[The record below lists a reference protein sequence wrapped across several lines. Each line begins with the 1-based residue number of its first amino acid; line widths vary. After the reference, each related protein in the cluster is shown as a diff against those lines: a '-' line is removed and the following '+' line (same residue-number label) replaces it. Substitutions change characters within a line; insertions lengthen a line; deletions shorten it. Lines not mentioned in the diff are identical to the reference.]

1 MLKITDL
8 SLRRGTRLLLEN
20 IALDVFPGQRVG
32 LTGANGCGKSSL
44 FSVIAGRL
52 EADQG
57 NVTLPRGALISEV
70 LQETPESS
78 QTAIDYVI
86 DGDKSYR
93 SLELKIAQAELSND
107 GTALAT
113 LHNQMEA
120 IDGFRVSAR
129 AGQLLHGLGF
139 TAKEQTQSV
148 NTFSGGWRMR
158 LNLATALMTRA
169 DLLLLDEPTN
179 HLDLDAMVWLEQWL
193 ASYEGIVLVISH
205 DREFLDRAVTR
216 IAHIENQT
224 IQVYE
229 GNYSLAERQRAEI
242 IEIQQKQHVRQQKQI
257 RHMQSYIDRFRYKAS
272 KAKQAQSRIKAL
284 ERLEIVSPA
293 QQKNAFVF
301 EFETPDHSPHQLID
315 LKGINAGYQD
325 PVLSKI
331 DFRLSDGE
339 RIGLLGRNGAGK
351 TTLMKTLA
359 AELPPLQGSYTGD
372 SKLCIGYFAQHQLEL
387 LNPQWSPLDHLAELS
402 QQQNERALRTHLGR
416 FGFSGDSATEPVS
429 IRSGGERARLV
440 LALIVYSK
448 PNLLLLDEP
457 TNHLDIEMRE
467 SISLALQSYSG
478 CLVVVAHD
486 RHLLRLVTDELWL
499 IDDGSLRR
507 FEGDIDDYVIWLR
520 QRQKGTNKN
529 LDSQTNKKSK
539 SRKDITAKDDQKPQR
554 SKTTRQEK
562 AKQREKVKPLRD
574 RLNRVEKEIDKAA
587 EIKQR
592 LDQALANPD
601 IYNEANRDQLR
612 ELLFDQARNA
622 QLHQELES
630 QWLEASDLLEQANDP
645 SQG

>member
-20 IALDVFPGQRVG
+20 IALDVFPGQRMG

-93 SLELKIAQAELSND
+93 SLELKIAQAELSSD
-107 GTALAT
+107 GTELAT
-113 LHNQMEA
+113 LHSQMEA

-224 IQVYE
+224 IQVFE

-242 IEIQQKQHVRQQKQI
+242 IEIQQKQHVRQKKQI

-325 PVLSKI
+325 PVLSGI

-499 IDDGSLRR
+499 IDNGSLRR

-520 QRQKGTNKN
+520 QRQKGANKN
-529 LDSQTNKKSK
+529 LDSQTNKKPK
-539 SRKDITAKDDQKPQR
+539 NRTDIDAKIDQKPQR

-587 EIKQR
+587 EVKQR
-592 LDQALANPD
+592 LDHALANPE

-630 QWLEASDLLEQANDP
+630 QWLEASELLEQADEP

>member
-20 IALDVFPGQRVG
+20 IALDVFPGQRMG

-93 SLELKIAQAELSND
+93 SLELKIAQAELSSD
-107 GTALAT
+107 GTELAT
-113 LHNQMEA
+113 LHSQMEA

-224 IQVYE
+224 IQVFE

-242 IEIQQKQHVRQQKQI
+242 IEIQQKQHVRQKKQI

-325 PVLSKI
+325 PVLSGI

-499 IDDGSLRR
+499 IDNGSLRR

-520 QRQKGTNKN
+520 QRQKGANKN
-529 LDSQTNKKSK
+529 LDSQTNKKPK
-539 SRKDITAKDDQKPQR
+539 NRTDIDAKIDQKPQR

-574 RLNRVEKEIDKAA
+574 RLNRVEKEVDKAA
-587 EIKQR
+587 EVKRR
-592 LDQALANPD
+592 LDQELANPE

-630 QWLEASDLLEQANDP
+630 QWLEASELLEQADEP
-645 SQG
+645 SPG

>member
-20 IALDVFPGQRVG
+20 IALDVFPGQRMG

-93 SLELKIAQAELSND
+93 SLELKIAQAELSSD
-107 GTALAT
+107 GTELAT
-113 LHNQMEA
+113 LHSQMEA

-224 IQVYE
+224 IQVFE

-242 IEIQQKQHVRQQKQI
+242 IEIQQKQHVRQKKQI

-325 PVLSKI
+325 PVLSGI

-499 IDDGSLRR
+499 IDNGSLRR

-520 QRQKGTNKN
+520 QRQKGANKN
-529 LDSQTNKKSK
+529 LDSQTNKKPK
-539 SRKDITAKDDQKPQR
+539 NRTDIDAKIDQKPQR

-587 EIKQR
+587 EVKQR
-592 LDQALANPD
+592 LDQELANPE

-622 QLHQELES
+622 QLHQELER
-630 QWLEASDLLEQANDP
+630 QWLEASELLEQANEP

>member
-20 IALDVFPGQRVG
+20 IALDVFPGQRMG

-70 LQETPESS
+70 LQETPEST

-284 ERLEIVSPA
+284 ERLEIVSPV

-529 LDSQTNKKSK
+529 LDSQTNKKPK
-539 SRKDITAKDDQKPQR
+539 NRTDITAKGDQKPQR

-592 LDQALANPD
+592 LDQALANPE

-630 QWLEASDLLEQANDP
+630 QWLEASELLEQANDP

>member
-20 IALDVFPGQRVG
+20 IALDVFPGQRMG

-284 ERLEIVSPA
+284 ERLEIVSPV

-529 LDSQTNKKSK
+529 LDSQTNKKTK
-539 SRKDITAKDDQKPQR
+539 SRTDITAKNDQKPQR

-587 EIKQR
+587 EVKQR
-592 LDQALANPD
+592 LDQALANPE

-630 QWLEASDLLEQANDP
+630 QWMEASDLLEQANEP

>member
-20 IALDVFPGQRVG
+20 IALDVFPGQRMG

-93 SLELKIAQAELSND
+93 SLELKIAQAELSSD
-107 GTALAT
+107 GTELAT
-113 LHNQMEA
+113 LHSQMEA

-242 IEIQQKQHVRQQKQI
+242 IEIQQKQHVRQKKQI

-325 PVLSKI
+325 PVLSGI

-499 IDDGSLRR
+499 IDNGSLRR

-520 QRQKGTNKN
+520 QRQKGANKN
-529 LDSQTNKKSK
+529 LDSQTNKKPK
-539 SRKDITAKDDQKPQR
+539 NRTDIDAKIDQKPQR

-574 RLNRVEKEIDKAA
+574 RLNRVEKEVDKAA
-587 EIKQR
+587 EVKRR
-592 LDQALANPD
+592 LDQELANPE

-630 QWLEASDLLEQANDP
+630 QWLEASELLEQADEP
-645 SQG
+645 SPG

>member
-20 IALDVFPGQRVG
+20 IALDVFPGQRMG

-284 ERLEIVSPA
+284 ERLEIVSPV

-529 LDSQTNKKSK
+529 LDSQTNKKPK
-539 SRKDITAKDDQKPQR
+539 NKTDITAKDDQKPQR

-592 LDQALANPD
+592 LDQALANPE
-601 IYNEANRDQLR
+601 IYSEANRDELR

-622 QLHQELES
+622 QLHQELER
-630 QWLEASDLLEQANDP
+630 QWLEASELLEQANEP

>member
-20 IALDVFPGQRVG
+20 IALDVFPGQRMG

-229 GNYSLAERQRAEI
+229 GNYSLAERQRAEV

-284 ERLEIVSPA
+284 ERLEIVSPV

-325 PVLSKI
+325 PVLSSI

-402 QQQNERALRTHLGR
+402 QQQNERVLRTHLGR

-520 QRQKGTNKN
+520 QRQKGTNKGV
-529 LDSQTNKKSK
+529 DSQTNKKPK
-539 SRKDITAKDDQKPQR
+539 NKTDITAKGDQKPQR

-592 LDQALANPD
+592 LDQALANPE

-630 QWLEASDLLEQANDP
+630 QWLEASELLEQADEP

>member
-20 IALDVFPGQRVG
+20 IALDVFPGQRMG

-113 LHNQMEA
+113 LHNQMDA

-284 ERLEIVSPA
+284 ERLEIVSPV

-529 LDSQTNKKSK
+529 LDSQTNKKTK
-539 SRKDITAKDDQKPQR
+539 SRTDITAKNDQKPQR

-587 EIKQR
+587 EVKQR
-592 LDQALANPD
+592 LDQALANPE

-630 QWLEASDLLEQANDP
+630 QWMEASDLLEQANEP

>member
-20 IALDVFPGQRVG
+20 IALDVFPGQRMG

-93 SLELKIAQAELSND
+93 SLELKIAQAELSSD
-107 GTALAT
+107 GTELAT
-113 LHNQMEA
+113 LHSQMEA

-139 TAKEQTQSV
+139 TANDQPQSV

-158 LNLATALMTRA
+158 LNLAPALMTRA

-193 ASYEGIVLVISH
+193 ASYEGVVLVISH

-242 IEIQQKQHVRQQKQI
+242 IEIQQKQHVRQKKQI

-325 PVLSKI
+325 PVLSGI

-359 AELPPLQGSYTGD
+359 AELPPLKGSYTGD

-499 IDDGSLRR
+499 IDNGSLRR

-520 QRQKGTNKN
+520 QRQKGANKN
-529 LDSQTNKKSK
+529 LDSQTNKKPK
-539 SRKDITAKDDQKPQR
+539 NRTDIDAKIDQKPQR

-562 AKQREKVKPLRD
+562 AKQREKVKPLHD
-574 RLNRVEKEIDKAA
+574 RLNRVEKEVDKAA
-587 EIKQR
+587 EVKRR
-592 LDQALANPD
+592 LDQELANPE
-601 IYNEANRDQLR
+601 IYNETNRDQLR

-630 QWLEASDLLEQANDP
+630 QWLEASELLEQADEP
-645 SQG
+645 SPG